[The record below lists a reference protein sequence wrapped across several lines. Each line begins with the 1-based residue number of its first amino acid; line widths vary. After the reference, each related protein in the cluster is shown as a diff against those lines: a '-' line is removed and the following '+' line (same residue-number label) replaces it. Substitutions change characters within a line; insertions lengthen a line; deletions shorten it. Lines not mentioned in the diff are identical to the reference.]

1 MSGTFNTRPID
12 RRGFLRA
19 AGLGAAAIGSAA
31 LLSSCGLRGS
41 AGTTS
46 DVLKIGLVSPQTGP
60 LASFA
65 ASDKFVI
72 QNVTE
77 ALRNGFTAG
86 GMKRRIEVVV
96 RDTQSSP
103 TRATEVTK
111 QLITSDGVDII
122 VASGTPDTANPVA
135 DQCEASGVPNVTTIV
150 PWESWY
156 YGRGG
161 EPGGEGF
168 KYGTNFYAGLT
179 DMGDAFIAMFERMG
193 LESPKVGTLWPDDT
207 DGNAV
212 RAGFGVSLPAAGFE
226 VVDGGRYQNGTTDFT
241 PQIAKYKEAGAEL
254 FTGIPIPP
262 DFQTFWRQT
271 KQQNYRP
278 KLAAIMKSML
288 FPSEAEAL
296 GELANNIATLGWWLP
311 TFPYESSIDG
321 TTAQELANGFTA
333 STGQQWSQALG
344 SLYSLF
350 EISIQAF
357 KNADDPKDKEEVAH
371 QLQTMRYEGIS
382 GPLDFT
388 TGPEK
393 GVAIQKTVGVQWR
406 PGDEFEWDLVVVDN
420 TTRPDIPLGGDLEP
434 TNP

>member
-1 MSGTFNTRPID
+1 MSGTFNPGPID

-72 QNVTE
+72 QNVKE

-168 KYGTNFYAGLT
+168 KYGTNFYAGPH
-179 DMGDAFIAMFERMG
+179 GHG
-193 LESPKVGTLWPDDT
+193 
-207 DGNAV
+207 
-212 RAGFGVSLPAAGFE
+212 
-226 VVDGGRYQNGTTDFT
+226 
-241 PQIAKYKEAGAEL
+241 
-254 FTGIPIPP
+254 
-262 DFQTFWRQT
+262 
-271 KQQNYRP
+271 
-278 KLAAIMKSML
+278 
-288 FPSEAEAL
+288 
-296 GELANNIATLGWWLP
+296 
-311 TFPYESSIDG
+311 
-321 TTAQELANGFTA
+321 
-333 STGQQWSQALG
+333 
-344 SLYSLF
+344 
-350 EISIQAF
+350 
-357 KNADDPKDKEEVAH
+357 
-371 QLQTMRYEGIS
+371 
-382 GPLDFT
+382 
-388 TGPEK
+388 
-393 GVAIQKTVGVQWR
+393 
-406 PGDEFEWDLVVVDN
+406 
-420 TTRPDIPLGGDLEP
+420 
-434 TNP
+434 